1 MATTT
6 GGSTYVTSTDL
17 VADYPTAS
25 LALANRVDVVA
36 SGSMSKKT
44 ASYTAT
50 VGDILAG
57 TTICMNSASATVVT
71 LPSASL
77 VNGMILNVFSVNTGA
92 VTFTGGTVTGAAT
105 SITSQYTGVSLTY
118 DSAAAVW
125 WCLPFGA
132 GSGLGIVSATTGSPT
147 VYTGR
152 PNWTSYKFTGTGS
165 ITFSHAG
172 TSWGEILVVGGGGGG
187 GRGNATYSG
196 GGGGGGMYQ
205 EPVGFVAGTTTVTV
219 GAGGTGKTGTGGQGG
234 DGTQTAFGGYVA
246 NGGGGG
252 GGDGFNG
259 RNGACG
265 GGGQT
270 GGTGLNAYN
279 GASGGSTGAGPGG
292 GGWLQAGASKQG
304 GVGSG
309 SGIYTDWVQVS
320 YAGGGAG
327 DGAVSGTVSGG
338 AAAGAGPANQGGG
351 GGGGANGGSGVVI
364 FRVRT
369 S

>member
-1 MATTT
+1 MATST
-6 GGSTYVTSTDL
+6 GGTPYVVSTDT
-17 VADYPTAS
+17 VTGYPTVSAN
-25 LALANRVDVVA
+25 LAARVDVVA

-50 VGDILAG
+50 VADILAG

-71 LPSASL
+71 LPSSGL
-77 VNGMILNVFSVNTGA
+77 INGMMLNVFSVNTGA
-92 VTFTGGTVTGAAT
+92 VTFSGGTVTGTAT
-105 SITSQYTGVSLTY
+105 SISSQYTGVSLTY
-118 DSAAAVW
+118 DSAASVW

-147 VYTGR
+147 VYTAR
-152 PNWTSYKFTGTGS
+152 PFWTSYKFTGSGS

-196 GGGGGGMYQ
+196 GGGAGAMYQ
-205 EPVGFVAGTTTVTV
+205 EPVGFTAGTVTVTV
-219 GAGGTGKTGTGGQGG
+219 GAGGAGKTGSGGQGG
-234 DGTQTAFGGYVA
+234 DGTQTSWGGYVA

-279 GASGGSTGAGPGG
+279 GASGGSSGAGPGG

-309 SGIYTDWVQVS
+309 SGIYSDWVQVS

-327 DGAVSGTVSGG
+327 DGAASNTVSGG
-338 AAAGAGPANQGGG
+338 GPGAAAPANQGGG